1 MARGSPAE
9 ARLGTEEAPLTK
21 LLASLSALA
30 LLTTGCG
37 STTRV
42 APEDAGG
49 DAASG
54 DGAVGALPYPIVDTA
69 QARCYDDTSVV
80 ACPAAGAALH
90 GQDAQFQGNA
100 PIYVKSADGLTVRD
114 AVTGLTWQR
123 SPDVDGDGAPTK
135 ADKRNLAGAKA
146 RCASLASAKHGGFDD
161 WRLPTIKELYSLI
174 LFTGTDPSALSG
186 TDTSGLVPFLDT
198 GAFTFAYGD
207 TAAGERVIDSQYA
220 SSTVYVTKSATGAD
234 MIFGVN
240 FADGRI
246 KGYEATMP
254 DGTEKTFFV
263 QCVRG
268 NPAYGK
274 NDLADLGDGTI
285 ADRAT
290 GLVWSK
296 ADSGAAMTWSDALA
310 WVAAKNAAKWL
321 GHDDWRLPNAKELQ
335 SIVDYSRS
343 PDATGS
349 AAIDPLFQA
358 TEITNEAGKKDFGWY
373 WASTTHATFDGHGSG
388 VYLAFGRAG
397 GWNKVPQS
405 ATCYSLLD
413 VHGAGAQRSDP
424 KRAEG
429 ASVIGQTCGGSTAY
443 GLGPQGDAQRGKNF
457 ARLVRGG
464 GSEGQADAGPL
475 PDAGTSEVAPD
486 APPPMEGGAGPKSC
500 TQQSDCDA
508 AGACPGAKGCACT
521 DTPSGKAC
529 VPKCSTSADCPQ
541 PPGATLVCGAGGLCV
556 PG

>member
-1 MARGSPAE
+1 M
-9 ARLGTEEAPLTK
+9 TK
-21 LLASLSALA
+21 LVATLSTLA
-30 LLTTGCG
+30 LLTTACG
-37 STTRV
+37 STTSV
-42 APEDAGG
+42 APADDAGA
-49 DAASG
+49 DASTG
-54 DGAVGALPYPIVDTA
+54 DGAVAALPYPIVDTA
-69 QARCYDDTSVV
+69 QVRCYDDTTVV
-80 ACPAAGAALH
+80 ACPAKGAADH

-100 PIYVKSADGLTVRD
+100 PTYVKSADGLTVRD

-161 WRLPTIKELYSLI
+161 WRLPSIKELYSLI
-174 LFTGTDPSALSG
+174 LFTGTDPSGLSG
-186 TDTSGLVPFLDT
+186 TDTSGLVPFIDS
-198 GAFTFAYGD
+198 GAFVFAYGD
-207 TAAGERVIDSQYA
+207 TAAGERVIDAQYA

-268 NPAYGK
+268 NAAYGK
-274 NDLADLGDGTI
+274 NDFADAGDGTI

-290 GLVWSK
+290 GLAWSK
-296 ADSGAAMTWSDALA
+296 EDSGAAMSFREALA

-335 SIVDYSRS
+335 SILDYSRS

-349 AAIDPLFQA
+349 AAIDPLFSA
-358 TEITNEAGKKDFGWY
+358 TAITNEAGKPDFGWY
-373 WASTTHATFDGHGSG
+373 WTSTTHATFDGHGSG
-388 VYLAFGRAG
+388 VYVAFGRAG
-397 GWNKVPQS
+397 GWNKVPPT
-405 ATCYSLLD
+405 AACYSLLD

-424 KRAEG
+424 KREGG
-429 ASVIGQTCGGSTAY
+429 ASTIGQSCAGATAY

-457 ARLVRGG
+457 VRLVRGG
-464 GSEGQADAGPL
+464 ALAADADAGPL
-475 PDAGTSEVAPD
+475 PDVGTTEAAAD
-486 APPPMEGGAGPKSC
+486 APPPPPADTGTGPKSC
-500 TQQSDCDA
+500 AQQSDCDA
-508 AGACPGAKGCACT
+508 AGACPSTKGCACA

-529 VPKCSTSADCPQ
+529 VPKCTTSADCPQ
-541 PPGATLVCGAGGLCV
+541 PPGTTLICGAGGLCV